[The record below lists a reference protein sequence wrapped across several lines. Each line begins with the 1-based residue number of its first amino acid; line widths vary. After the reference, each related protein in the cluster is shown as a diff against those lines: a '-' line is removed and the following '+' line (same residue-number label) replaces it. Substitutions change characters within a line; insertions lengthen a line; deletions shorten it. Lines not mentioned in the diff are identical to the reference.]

1 MLRFFVLAL
10 LLLNGIYFAWSHSL
24 LLGLG
29 FGSTQQSEPEH
40 LAKQL
45 KPEALRQLS
54 AQEARQEEAPARA
67 AAAQP
72 VCLQAGV
79 FDEDQSGRL
88 RRTLESGWPAG
99 SWVLDAVGEPAR
111 WIVYMGK
118 FANSDALAKKRAELA
133 SLNLKFE
140 PLTNPALGPGLS
152 LGGYPTQA
160 AAQAALDALNQRG
173 VRTARVVQER
183 EELRGTML
191 KLPAVD
197 DALQVRLNDLK
208 PALAG
213 KTLSYCR

>member
-29 FGSTQQSEPEH
+29 LGPVQQSEPEH
-40 LAKQL
+40 LAKQI
-45 KPEALRQLS
+45 KPEALRLLS
-54 AQEARQEEAPARA
+54 AQEARQEEAPPRVTPP
-67 AAAQP
+67 P

-79 FDEDQSGRL
+79 FDEEQSGAL
-88 RRTLESGWPAG
+88 RRALEAGWPAG
-99 SWVLDAVGEPAR
+99 SWVLDAVGEPAH

-118 FANSDALAKKRAELA
+118 FANPDALAKKRAELA

-140 PLTNPALGPGLS
+140 PLTNSSLGLGLS
-152 LGGYPTQA
+152 LGGFDTKA
-160 AAQAALDALNQRG
+160 AAQAALEVLSRRG

-183 EELRGTML
+183 EEVRGTLL

-197 DALQVRLNDLK
+197 DALRARINDLK